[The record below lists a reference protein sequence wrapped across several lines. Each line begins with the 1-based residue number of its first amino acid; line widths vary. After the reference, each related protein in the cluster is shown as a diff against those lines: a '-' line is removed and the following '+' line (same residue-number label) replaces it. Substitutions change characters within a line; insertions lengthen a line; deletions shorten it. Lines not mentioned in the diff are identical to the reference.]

1 MSCTL
6 ATLKL
11 CLSLSG
17 IYVDSGLEYHDV
29 GEWRSQP
36 YTQTVLAQSY
46 SEGGQTDSHPV
57 QFTTYRSINSPQNP
71 YARIGAGYQAD
82 IEIGRS
88 RLILSAGW
96 WHDSSIASG
105 SDRGVN
111 AYAIGAKYFPF
122 ARAD

>member
-29 GEWRSQP
+29 GEWRSQ
-36 YTQTVLAQSY
+36 YETFDTQHNGVHET
-46 SEGGQTDSHPV
+46 GGTW
-57 QFTTYRSINSPQNP
+57 RSVNSPQNA
-71 YARIGAGYQAD
+71 YGRIGLGYEAQID
-82 IEIGRS
+82 FGHS
-88 RLILSAGW
+88 KVLLNAGW
-96 WHDSSIASG
+96 WHDSSISSG
-105 SDRGVN
+105 NDRGVN
-111 AYAIGAKYFPF
+111 SFGIGAKFFPF